1 MKRLETDLHLHLDG
15 SLSPEVVRLLAAQIG
30 YDFKGQDVKK
40 IVSAGDHCE
49 NLADYLKCFDLPGQL
64 LQTKEA
70 LELAASDL
78 TERLVLQG
86 LIYAEIRFAP
96 QLHMRKGLTKEKAV
110 EAVLRGV
117 KKGLANS
124 DMKAGVLLCAMVNG
138 SDKENEETFE
148 LARSYMDKGVVG
160 VDIAGPEGLIPMAH
174 FEPLFKE
181 AYRKGIPFTIHAG
194 ECGDCENIIKAVS
207 YGAKRIGHGCAA
219 IKSEP
224 CMDLL
229 KKEKITLEMCVISN
243 VQTKAVPSIKEHPL
257 KAFYDRG
264 IRVTYNTDN
273 MTVSDTTL
281 KKEAELIKEYMGF
294 TEADFTQMNRYA
306 LEAAFIKEAEKEKII
321 AFFDKKNYNGY

>member
-1 MKRLETDLHLHLDG
+1 MKRPETDLHLHLDG
-15 SLSPEVVRLLAAQIG
+15 SLSFDVVRLLAAQIG
-30 YDFKGQDVKK
+30 YDFEGQDVKK
-40 IVSAGDHCE
+40 SVTAGENCE
-49 NLADYLKCFDLPGQL
+49 SLGDYLKCFHLPGLL
-64 LQTKEA
+64 LQTEEA

-78 TERLVLQG
+78 TKRLALQG
-86 LIYAEIRFAP
+86 LIYGEIRFAP

-110 EAVLRGV
+110 EAVIRGV
-117 KKGLANS
+117 GKGLGQS

-148 LARSYMDKGVVG
+148 IARSYMGKGVVG
-160 VDIAGPEGLIPMAH
+160 VDIAGPEGLVPMAH
-174 FEPLFKE
+174 FEPLFKD

-219 IKSEP
+219 IKSES

-243 VQTKAVPSIKEHPL
+243 LQTKAVPSIKEHPL

-281 KKEAELIKEYMGF
+281 EKEAELIKEHMGF
-294 TEADFTQMNRYA
+294 TEADLMKMNRYA
-306 LEAAFIKEAEKEKII
+306 LESAFLTEAEKEKTI
-321 AFFDKKNYNGY
+321 AFFDKKFYNVC